1 MHVFVY
7 DDSVDVTIAGL
18 DSVLSLSSG
27 VTLSMD
33 DIVSA
38 RVISFT
44 EAMAGLGWRVAGTYW
59 PRGFGLGIAT
69 GHYSV
74 PGRKGA
80 RQLWCVYTDNEVL
93 EIQTRLERPTR
104 VVLQVPDRHDL
115 AWFIGER
122 LARRATAG

>member
-1 MHVFVY
+1 VHVFVY
-7 DDSVDVTIAGL
+7 DDSVDVNIGGL
-18 DSVLSLSSG
+18 DSLLALSNG
-27 VTLSMD
+27 VSLSMD

-38 RVISFT
+38 RVIAFD
-44 EAMAGLGWRVAGTYW
+44 EARAGLGWRLGGTYW

-69 GHYSV
+69 GHYAV

-80 RQLWCVYTDNEVL
+80 RQLWCVYTDSELL

-122 LARRATAG
+122 LARRAASA